1 MKKAAVVIKDKARQY
16 EGLRVSLGM
25 LLEDIEVQMFVLC
38 HEIAEMDEAYREN
51 MQFLDEMGGE
61 RFSDHQANAEKY
73 GFQYL
78 TFEQITDRLR
88 KADVIIPL

>member
-1 MKKAAVVIKDKARQY
+1 MKKVAVVIKDKAQQY
-16 EGLRVSLGM
+16 EGLRVSLGL
-25 LLEDIEVQMFVLC
+25 LLEETQVQMFVLC
-38 HEIAEMDEAYREN
+38 HEIADMDEAYREN
-51 MQFLDEMGGE
+51 MEILDEMGGE

-78 TFEQITDRLR
+78 SLEQITDRLR